1 MIDFRYHLVSIIAIF
16 LALAVGLV
24 VGATA
29 LAPKTEIILRKAQT
43 ELSRNNA
50 NLTKDKQALTNQVSA
65 DQSFA
70 AAAAPRLLSGLLKG
84 EKVVLVVAPGADGS
98 VTSGVTAALHQS
110 GAAVTGTVNLSSS
123 FLDTSGQNEATL
135 TQLAQSLALQAGV
148 TLPTRSAGAV
158 GGQQDAAQVLAAT
171 LLNPVGAVVTS
182 GDSHTVL
189 SAFSQAG
196 FLSLASGA
204 TTLAPAGLAVLI
216 TPGGTAPQPGG
227 EVLVAL
233 AVALRNAGSG
243 TVMAGAVSSIGSGSV
258 ISAEDSAGQV
268 STVDNADT
276 ETGQITTVQALRF
289 LLDGKAPKQYGIGPQ
304 AVPSPA
310 PTPTVTPS
318 TKASTG
324 GHT

>member
-43 ELSRNNA
+43 ELSKNNA

-98 VTSGVTAALHQS
+98 VTTGVTTALHQA
-110 GAAVTGTVNLSSS
+110 GASITGTVNLSSN

-135 TQLAQSLALQAGV
+135 TQLAQSLALKAGV
-148 TLPTRSAGAV
+148 TLPTRSASAV
-158 GGQQDAAQVLAAT
+158 AGQQDAAQVLAAT
-171 LLNPVGAVVTS
+171 LLNPLGVAAS
-182 GDSHTVL
+182 GSNTQAIL
-189 SAFSQAG
+189 SAFSN
-196 FLSLASGA
+196 FLSLASGG
-204 TTLAPAGLAVLI
+204 TTLAPAQLAVLV
-216 TPGGTAPQPGG
+216 TPGGTAPQPGS
-227 EVLVAL
+227 EVLAAL

-276 ETGQITTVQALRF
+276 ETGQIITVQALRL

-304 AVPSPA
+304 SAPSPA
-310 PTPTVTPS
+310 PTPSPTATPS
-318 TKASTG
+318 TSASTG
-324 GHT
+324 GHR

>member
-43 ELSRNNA
+43 ELSKNNA

-98 VTSGVTAALHQS
+98 VTTGVTAALRQA
-110 GAAVTGTVNLSSS
+110 GAGITGTVNLSSN

-135 TQLAQSLALQAGV
+135 TELAQSLAVKAGV
-148 TLPTRSAGAV
+148 TLPTRSASAV

-171 LLNPVGAVVTS
+171 LLNPLGAAAS
-182 GDSHTVL
+182 GGNTQAIL
-189 SAFSQAG
+189 SAFSN
-196 FLSLASGA
+196 FLSLASG
-204 TTLAPAGLAVLI
+204 TTLAPAQLAVLV
-216 TPGGTAPQPGG
+216 TPGGTAPQPGS

-233 AVALRNAGSG
+233 ALALRNAGSG

-276 ETGQITTVQALRF
+276 ETGQIITVQALRL

-304 AVPSPA
+304 SAPSPA
-310 PTPTVTPS
+310 PTPSPTASPS
-318 TKASTG
+318 TSASTG
-324 GHT
+324 GHK